1 MPVHDFVYTSSNANA
16 VEDPTYL
23 QIFLAV
29 FAVLFFGSLAM
40 GLRESLYNKRQPVV
54 TQRVKITSKRFEV
67 RGTYAISNKRSS
79 HWSHSYYYYLTFE
92 FEDGNRL

>member
-23 QIFLAV
+23 YIFLAV

-40 GLRESLYNKRQPVV
+40 GFTR
-54 TQRVKITSKRFEV
+54 I
-67 RGTYAISNKRSS
+67 AI
-79 HWSHSYYYYLTFE
+79 
-92 FEDGNRL
+92 